1 MSAPLA
7 AIQSD
12 RRFEK
17 IIVAIFLLLPLIG
30 AGVVLY
36 HALQDQAAFWLTVAY
51 VVAPLLLF
59 AAHVKWVRPR
69 FRQIPWLASYGE
81 LIRVTRR
88 FRQSPVYKRNPS
100 LFKTRILPMW
110 RSRIGRTL
118 YRLGFALMIAPFIYG
133 LHVLHGHHFW
143 WFAVMYLITGLGVTA
158 GYHRGGAHPAYQSK
172 GIMRTLMLGAGCLA
186 LQGPPAE
193 WIRKHIKHHR
203 FSDTSWDPHSP
214 LIFEESKVGM
224 VKEQIR
230 GFLHAFVM
238 WAFREPSLRRK
249 PKESIEDWEARLRNS
264 MPPVETFVYPE
275 EFAQYWENDASGKL
289 PLEKRLKNYWNS
301 MVDKYVKLERDRPV
315 QILSIWW
322 VYLIVLVTFAFA
334 VPLVFGG
341 ISVWESLARIL
352 VLSWVTYAVNSVC
365 HLWGEQP
372 FETADNSHNNAFVEV
387 FGFGEGSHNTHHRH
401 AGWAAHGAFHW
412 QLDIS
417 SFLIKGLTKLRL
429 IEKPRFP
436 SKRELLKAWHEYH
449 ARQQAAGEPAK
460 VPAAQAG

>member
-1 MSAPLA
+1 MSTSLA

-17 IIVAIFLLLPLIG
+17 IIVAFFLSLPLIG
-30 AGVVLY
+30 GAVVLY
-36 HALQDQAAFWLTVAY
+36 HALQDQRVFWLTVLFT
-51 VVAPLLLF
+51 VAPILIF

-69 FRQIPWLASYGE
+69 FRNIPWLASYSE
-81 LIRVTRR
+81 LWRVTKR
-88 FRQSPVYKRNPS
+88 FKASSVHAKNPA

-110 RSRIGRTL
+110 RRRIGRTL
-118 YRLGFALMIAPFIYG
+118 YRVAFAIAIVPFIYG

-143 WFAVMYLITGLGVTA
+143 WFAVMYLIAGLGVTA

-172 GIMRTLMLGAGCLA
+172 GIMRTILLGAGCLA

-203 FSDTSWDPHSP
+203 FADTTWDPHSP
-214 LIFEESKVGM
+214 LVFEESKIGM
-224 VKEQIR
+224 LKEQVR
-230 GFLHAFVM
+230 GFAHSFIM
-238 WAFREPSLRRK
+238 WAFREPSMRRM
-249 PKESIEDWEARLRNS
+249 PKESIEDWEVRLRSS
-264 MPPVETFVYPE
+264 MPPIETFQYPDD
-275 EFAQYWENDASGKL
+275 FAEYWENDAGGRL
-289 PLEKRLKNYWNS
+289 PLEKRLNSYWNS
-301 MVDKYVKLERDRPV
+301 MVDKYVKLERDKSVRF
-315 QILSIWW
+315 LSIWW
-322 VYLIVLVTFAFA
+322 VYLLVLVGFGFALPYF
-334 VPLVFGG
+334 LGG
-341 ISVWESLARIL
+341 ITVWESLARIL

-372 FETADNSHNNAFVEV
+372 FDTADNSHNNAFVEV

-417 SFLIKGLTKLRL
+417 SFLIKGLTKLKL

-436 SKRELLKAWHEYH
+436 SKRELLKAWYEYE
-449 ARQQAAGEPAK
+449 ARQEVPLRHPKAAAVQAS
-460 VPAAQAG
+460 